1 VRLASFR
8 DLFACSNAF
17 SFLAAVRKASGS
29 SLTVKALQK
38 TASKKGVDP
47 VAAGQLADERRVAV
61 ARGTDFAA
69 VGTYDIWG
77 DAAALPQPVKQVV
90 DKKRRGAAPSL
101 ATETKSARV
110 RAAIPTLLAPMAA
123 ESVNP
128 KMDDVLDVSAVTALQ
143 YERDE
148 AAAQFATRAVQAIVK
163 NQHAA
168 LIAET
173 QEAIDAI
180 LAADDDDADDDAESS
195 SLSEETVAAVEKAR
209 QKTEPKKPVRPSD
222 MKRKIEV
229 AKQIKWAKEAAAEK
243 RQFADFDASAI
254 EAELAAETAAKE
266 ARAKRRRVAADKF
279 ALANAAGAG
288 RNKFEEADAHV
299 VLPRRV
305 AHNAGRLVR
314 VAATPYAVRDMMK
327 SLQRRGKMESQR
339 LAKRNNARV
348 TYNVK

>member
-1 VRLASFR
+1 
-8 DLFACSNAF
+8 
-17 SFLAAVRKASGS
+17 
-29 SLTVKALQK
+29 VKALQK
-38 TASKKGVDP
+38 KANKTGVDA
-47 VAAGQLADERRVAV
+47 VTAGQLADERRIAV
-61 ARGTDFAA
+61 ARGADFAA

-77 DAAALPQPVKQVV
+77 DAAALPQPVKQIV
-90 DKKRRGAAPSL
+90 DKKRRRAAPSL
-101 ATETKSARV
+101 ATESTSARV
-110 RAAIPTLLAPMAA
+110 RAAIPTLLAPLAA

-128 KMDDVLDVSAVTALQ
+128 TMDDVLDVNAVTALQ

-148 AAAQFATRAVQAIVK
+148 AAAQFATRAVQTIVK
-163 NQHAA
+163 NQHVA

-173 QEAIDAI
+173 QEAIDAVNNGG
-180 LAADDDDADDDAESS
+180 DDDDDDAESS
-195 SLSEETVAAVEKAR
+195 SLSEETLAAVEKAR

-222 MKRKIEV
+222 MKRKIEA
-229 AKQIKWAKEAAAEK
+229 AKQIKWAKEAAAEE
-243 RQFADFDASAI
+243 RQFAEFDANAI
-254 EAELAAETAAKE
+254 EAELAAEAAAKE
-266 ARAKRRRVAADKF
+266 ARAKRRRVAADNF
-279 ALANAAGAG
+279 ARANAAGAG